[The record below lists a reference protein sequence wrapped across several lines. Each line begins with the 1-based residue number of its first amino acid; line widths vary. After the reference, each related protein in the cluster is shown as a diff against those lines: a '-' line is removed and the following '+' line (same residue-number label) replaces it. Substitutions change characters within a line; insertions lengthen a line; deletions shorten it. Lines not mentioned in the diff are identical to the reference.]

1 MNGLIAWFAKN
12 KVVANL
18 LMVTILVAGMFSL
31 SNIKMEV
38 FPEFSSDMVSV
49 SVLFLGASPEEVEEG
64 ICIRIEEA
72 VQDLEGIKKITA
84 TASEGIGTVNIEI
97 KTGYDVRK
105 ILDDVKSRVDGI
117 STFPA
122 ETEKPVIQE
131 VLNRRQV
138 INVAISGDADEKTLK
153 RIGEKVRDD
162 ITNLPEVSQVELSVA
177 RPYEISIEISEEALR
192 RYQLTFDEVANAVR
206 ISSLD
211 LPGGAIKTE
220 GGEISLRTKGQAYVG
235 SEFEN
240 IILRSLPDG
249 TRLKLSDVATVVD
262 GFAET
267 DQSARFDGKPAVLV
281 QIYRVGDENA
291 LDLASAVK
299 EYVARIEPTLPE
311 GIAITTWQD
320 DSKILN
326 DRLSLLLRNG
336 RTGFI
341 LVFLALALFLRLKLS
356 WWVAVGMAVSF
367 FGAFWLMPQ
376 FGVSINLLSLFAFI
390 LVLGIVVDD
399 AIVVGEN
406 IYTHI
411 QKGKTGLDAAIQGTQ
426 EVAKPVIFAVLTT
439 CAAFSPLLNVPGSMG
454 KLMRVIPIVVLSV
467 LLFSLLESL
476 FVLPS
481 HLSHLT
487 LAGKKPARTGLGKW
501 FKNLQQNFSG
511 WLEKFSA
518 TTYKKYLELALR
530 WRYST
535 IAIGVGIL
543 IITLALAI
551 GGWVKFTFMPQVEAD
566 NVVAFLTMPEG
577 TPVEQTEEAI
587 KKLEATA
594 LQIQEEFSSKNQLGI
609 EHVLSTVGSQPFR
622 QRQNI
627 GAAVGGASSSHLGE
641 VNLQL
646 ASAEVREVTSV
657 EIARKWRQLTGAI
670 PDAEELSFS
679 SSLFSAGEA
688 INIQLSGADYHE
700 LQLATE
706 DLKTKLSE
714 YTGVFDISD
723 TYRSGKEEIKLKLKK
738 EAQAYG
744 LTLSE
749 LARQVRQ
756 AFYGEEA
763 QRIQRGRDDIR
774 VMVRYP
780 EEERTSLADLENMRI
795 RVAGAE
801 IPFSVAAEVD
811 RGQGFSSI
819 NRTDRKRTIN
829 VTADVDQSVANAN
842 EIVANVID
850 TYMPQLMQKY
860 ASVNYSLEG
869 EQLQQQESLDGLVNG
884 FVFALLMIYVLLAI
898 PFSSYVQPLIVMS
911 AIPFGIVGAIWGHIF
926 LGMDLTLLS
935 IFGIVALTGVVVNDS
950 LVMVDFVNRARAAG
964 LPLKDA
970 IGEAGVARFRPIILT
985 SLTTFAGLT
994 PLLLEK
1000 SLQAQ
1005 FLIPMAT
1012 SLAFGVI
1019 FATFITLI
1027 LVPTLYYVLE
1037 DVRVASSRLLQG
1049 SPVKNLLTERN

>member
-211 LPGGAIKTE
+211 LPGGSIKTE

-240 IILRSLPDG
+240 IILRALPDG

-511 WLEKFSA
+511 WLEKFST
-518 TTYKKYLELALR
+518 TTYKTYFVINSTACVGRSPASLR
-530 WRYST
+530 
-535 IAIGVGIL
+535 
-543 IITLALAI
+543 
-551 GGWVKFTFMPQVEAD
+551 
-566 NVVAFLTMPEG
+566 
-577 TPVEQTEEAI
+577 
-587 KKLEATA
+587 
-594 LQIQEEFSSKNQLGI
+594 
-609 EHVLSTVGSQPFR
+609 
-622 QRQNI
+622 
-627 GAAVGGASSSHLGE
+627 
-641 VNLQL
+641 
-646 ASAEVREVTSV
+646 
-657 EIARKWRQLTGAI
+657 
-670 PDAEELSFS
+670 
-679 SSLFSAGEA
+679 
-688 INIQLSGADYHE
+688 
-700 LQLATE
+700 
-706 DLKTKLSE
+706 
-714 YTGVFDISD
+714 
-723 TYRSGKEEIKLKLKK
+723 
-738 EAQAYG
+738 
-744 LTLSE
+744 
-749 LARQVRQ
+749 
-756 AFYGEEA
+756 
-763 QRIQRGRDDIR
+763 
-774 VMVRYP
+774 
-780 EEERTSLADLENMRI
+780 
-795 RVAGAE
+795 
-801 IPFSVAAEVD
+801 
-811 RGQGFSSI
+811 
-819 NRTDRKRTIN
+819 
-829 VTADVDQSVANAN
+829 
-842 EIVANVID
+842 
-850 TYMPQLMQKY
+850 
-860 ASVNYSLEG
+860 
-869 EQLQQQESLDGLVNG
+869 
-884 FVFALLMIYVLLAI
+884 
-898 PFSSYVQPLIVMS
+898 
-911 AIPFGIVGAIWGHIF
+911 
-926 LGMDLTLLS
+926 
-935 IFGIVALTGVVVNDS
+935 
-950 LVMVDFVNRARAAG
+950 
-964 LPLKDA
+964 
-970 IGEAGVARFRPIILT
+970 
-985 SLTTFAGLT
+985 
-994 PLLLEK
+994 
-1000 SLQAQ
+1000 
-1005 FLIPMAT
+1005 
-1012 SLAFGVI
+1012 
-1019 FATFITLI
+1019 
-1027 LVPTLYYVLE
+1027 
-1037 DVRVASSRLLQG
+1037 SRH
-1049 SPVKNLLTERN
+1049 

>member
-18 LMVTILVAGMFSL
+18 MMVTILAAGMISI
-31 SNIKMEV
+31 SSIKMEV
-38 FPEFSSDMVSV
+38 FPEFSADMVSV
-49 SVLFLGASPEEVEEG
+49 SVLFLGATPEEVEEG

-84 TASEGIGTVNIEI
+84 TASEGVGTVNIEVES
-97 KTGYDVRK
+97 GYEVRK

-131 VLNRRQV
+131 ILNRRQV
-138 INVAISGDADEKTLK
+138 INVAISGNANEKTLK

-162 ITNLPEVSQVELSVA
+162 ITNLPEVSQVELTIA
-177 RPYEISIEISEEALR
+177 RPYEISIELSEDALR

-206 ISSLD
+206 MSSLD
-211 LPGGAIKTE
+211 LPGGAVKTE

-235 SEFEN
+235 ADFEN
-240 IILRSLPDG
+240 IVLRSFPDG
-249 TRLKLSDVATVVD
+249 TRLKVSDVATVVD

-267 DQSARFDGKPAVLV
+267 DQTARFDGKPSVLV
-281 QIYRVGDENA
+281 QVFRVGDENA
-291 LDLASAVK
+291 MDLAKAVR
-299 EYVARIEPTLPE
+299 EYVAKIKLTLPA
-311 GIAITTWQD
+311 GIAVTTWQD
-320 DSKILN
+320 DSKILQ

-356 WWVAVGMAVSF
+356 WWVSVGMAISF

-376 FGVSINLLSLFAFI
+376 FDVSINLLSLFAFI

-406 IYTHI
+406 IYTHL
-411 QKGKTGLDAAIQGTQ
+411 QKGKTGLEAAIQGTQ

-439 CAAFSPLLNVPGSMG
+439 CAAFSPLLNVPGNMG
-454 KLMRVIPIVVLSV
+454 KFMKVIPIIVLSV

-476 FVLPS
+476 FILPS

-487 LAGKKPARTGLGKW
+487 LAGEKPARTRLGRW

-511 WLEKFSA
+511 WLENFSA
-518 TTYKKYLELALR
+518 TTYKKYLDLGLR

-535 IAIGVGIL
+535 VAIGVGIL
-543 IITLALAI
+543 IITMALAA

-594 LQIQEEFSSKNQLGI
+594 LQIQEEFSNKDQLVI
-609 EHVLSTVGSQPFR
+609 EHVLSSIGSQPFR
-622 QRQNI
+622 LRQKHGPVI
-627 GAAVGGASSSHLGE
+627 GGVSSSHLGE

-646 ASAEVREVTSV
+646 ASAEVRDITSV
-657 EIARKWRQLTGAI
+657 EIAKKWRELTGAI

-679 SSLFSAGEA
+679 SSLFSAGDA
-688 INIQLSGADYHE
+688 LNIQLSGADYDE
-700 LQLATE
+700 LQLAIE
-706 DLKTKLSE
+706 DLKIKLAE

-723 TYRSGKEEIKLKLKK
+723 TYRSGKEEIKLKLTK
-738 EAQAYG
+738 EGEAYG
-744 LTLSE
+744 LTLAD

-780 EEERTSLADLENMRI
+780 EAERTSLADLENMRI
-795 RVAGAE
+795 RVAGGE
-801 IPFSVAAEVD
+801 IPFSVAAEID
-811 RGQGFSSI
+811 RGRGFSSI
-819 NRTDRKRTIN
+819 TRTDRKRTIS
-829 VTADVDQSVANAN
+829 VTADVDLSVANAN
-842 EIVANVID
+842 EIISNVID
-850 TYMPQLMQKY
+850 TYIPQLLQKY
-860 ASVNYSLEG
+860 PSVNYSLEG
-869 EQLQQQESLDGLVNG
+869 EQSEQRESLSGLLRG

-911 AIPFGIVGAIWGHIF
+911 AIPFGIVGAIWGHIL
-926 LGMDLTLLS
+926 LGMNLTLLS
-935 IFGIVALTGVVVNDS
+935 VFGIVALTGVVVNDS

-964 LPLKDA
+964 RPLKEA
-970 IGEAGVARFRPIILT
+970 IREAGVARFRPILLT

-1000 SLQAQ
+1000 SMQAK
-1005 FLIPMAT
+1005 FLIPMAV
-1012 SLAFGVI
+1012 SLAFGVV

-1027 LVPTLYYVLE
+1027 LVPTLYHILE
-1037 DVRVASSRLLQG
+1037 DAKEGAGRLLA
-1049 SPVKNLLTERN
+1049 SAPVKKLLAESH